1 VTELSDLLVQL
12 ESAWE
17 EHGFSPA
24 EWLAPGIDHAL
35 AREAIAGVSGSPCQ
49 EALDWFGWHN
59 GSIDDRT
66 EVELA
71 PSGFTLLSIE
81 QSLAERAVRIEGA
94 MALAELP
101 PDPLPVSVF
110 WRDSWLPIGRMST
123 AAVLVVDLAADT
135 TAAPVYNVDWQ
146 NLTSPGVP
154 ATPSLADAVTVWLS
168 VLAGGYYQWAEGFW
182 HYDFSAVPKEFRR
195 SRLVG

>member
-94 MALAELP
+94 MALISRRTRQRRP
-101 PDPLPVSVF
+101 STT
-110 WRDSWLPIGRMST
+110 WIGRI
-123 AAVLVVDLAADT
+123 
-135 TAAPVYNVDWQ
+135 
-146 NLTSPGVP
+146 
-154 ATPSLADAVTVWLS
+154 
-168 VLAGGYYQWAEGFW
+168 
-182 HYDFSAVPKEFRR
+182 
-195 SRLVG
+195 